1 MSTKKLS
8 KKKQVWLI
16 LGLALLALATV
27 YLGIAVYFSSHFFFQ
42 TTINGV
48 DASGKSVQS
57 VEKLITAEINQ
68 YQISI
73 EPREG
78 EAEQIEGMAVDLKP
92 VFDGTLEVELRKQ
105 NQFLWPA
112 AFFQES
118 VIEVETMVDYDKE
131 KLREEAKKLDLMDEA
146 QMRKAE
152 NAMISK
158 YSKKKGYTIIPEEEG
173 TVVEEKKFFEVLED
187 SVTNL
192 KGSMSMAEEDCYVKP
207 EFTQD
212 SKEIIK
218 LAETMNKYVG
228 AVITY
233 DFGDQQEV
241 LDGKAIS
248 KWVSVD
254 EEKHKA
260 QLSQEK
266 IAEYVAYLADTYNTA
281 GKSKS
286 LKSSYGA
293 NVTVSGGDYGWKI
306 DQEKEAEA
314 LAKNIKKG
322 EKITKEPEYSQT
334 ANSRSGNDYGNTY
347 VEVNLTAQHL
357 YYYKDGNLVLETDFV
372 SGNDS
377 KGWSTPVGA
386 YGLYYKQLDK
396 TLRGEGYATPVDFWM
411 PFNGGV
417 GFHDANWRRDF
428 GGNYYK
434 RGGSHG
440 CVNMPHSAAKTL
452 YDNIEAGC
460 AVLVYQLSGTESA
473 KAKAQ
478 DAAAAVVQ
486 LIGSLG
492 DVTLESKGAVEHA
505 RSQYNALDG
514 TARGYV
520 SNYGQLE
527 AAEARIG
534 QLEAEA
540 AADQQAQA
548 EAQPVIDAINQLAG
562 QEITLGMKGTV
573 TNIRNMYNGL
583 SEAARGKVT
592 NYNVLTDAE
601 QRIAQLEEEEKA
613 NKENKEQ
620 EDKDK
625 EGQEQEG

>member
-1 MSTKKLS
+1 MSKKKLS
-8 KKKQVWLI
+8 KKKQALVI
-16 LGLALLALATV
+16 AGFVLLALATV

-57 VEKLITAEINQ
+57 VEKMIAAEIDQ

-78 EAEQIEGMAVDLKP
+78 EAETIEGMAVGLKP
-92 VFDGTLEVELRKQ
+92 VFDGTLEIELRKQ
-105 NQFLWPA
+105 NQFIWPV
-112 AFFQES
+112 AFFQDS
-118 VIEVETMVDYDKE
+118 VMELETMVDYDKE
-131 KLREEAKKLDLMDEA
+131 KLRKEAKKLELMDKA

-152 NAMISK
+152 NAMVSK
-158 YSKKKGYTIIPEEEG
+158 YSKKEGYTIIPEEEG
-173 TVVEEKKFFEVLED
+173 TVVDEEKFFEVLEE

-192 KGSMSMAEEDCYVKP
+192 KGSISVAEEGCYVKP

-212 SKEIIK
+212 SKEIVK

-228 AVITY
+228 TAITY
-233 DFGDQQEV
+233 DFGDKQEV
-241 LDGKAIS
+241 LDGKTIHKWIS
-248 KWVSVD
+248 VN
-254 EEKHKA
+254 EEEHKA
-260 QLSQEK
+260 QISQEK
-266 IAEYVAYLADTYNTA
+266 VAEYVAYLADTYNTA

-286 LKSSYGA
+286 LKSSYGTDI
-293 NVTVSGGDYGWKI
+293 TVSGGDYGWKI
-306 DQEKEAEA
+306 DQEKETEA

-334 ANSRSGNDYGNTY
+334 ANSRAGNDYGDTY

-357 YYYKDGNLVLETDFV
+357 YYYKNGSLVLETDFV
-372 SGNDS
+372 SGNDA

-417 GFHDANWRRDF
+417 GFHDATWRRDF

-434 RGGSHG
+434 RNGSHG

-460 AVLVYQLSGTESA
+460 AVLVYQLSGTESP

-492 DVTLESKGAVEHA
+492 DVSLESKGAVEHA
-505 RSQYNALDG
+505 RNQYNALDG
-514 TARGYV
+514 TAKGYV

-562 QEITLGMKGTV
+562 QEITAGMKDTING
-573 TNIRNMYNGL
+573 IRNMYNGL
-583 SEAARGKVT
+583 SEAARAKVT
-592 NYNVLTDAE
+592 NYNILTDAE
-601 QRIAQLEEEEKA
+601 QKVAELEKKEK
-613 NKENKEQ
+613 
-620 EDKDK
+620 EDKEKEDK
-625 EGQEQEG
+625 GQEEGE

>member
-8 KKKQVWLI
+8 KKKQALVI
-16 LGLALLALATV
+16 AGFVLLALTTV

-57 VEKLITAEINQ
+57 VEKMIAAEIDQ

-78 EAEQIEGMAVDLKP
+78 EAETIEGMAVGLKP
-92 VFDGTLEVELRKQ
+92 VFDGTLEIELRKQ
-105 NQFLWPA
+105 NQFIWPV
-112 AFFQES
+112 AFFQDS
-118 VIEVETMVDYDKE
+118 VMELETMVDYDKE
-131 KLREEAKKLDLMDEA
+131 KLRKEAKKLEMMDKA

-152 NAMISK
+152 NAMVSK
-158 YSKKKGYTIIPEEEG
+158 YSKKEGYTIIPEEEG
-173 TVVEEKKFFEVLED
+173 TVVDEEKFFEVLED

-192 KGSMSMAEEDCYVKP
+192 KGSISMAEEGCYVKP

-212 SKEIIK
+212 SKEIVK
-218 LAETMNKYVG
+218 LAETMNKYAG
-228 AVITY
+228 TAITY
-233 DFGDQQEV
+233 DFGDKQEV
-241 LDGKAIS
+241 LDGKTIHKWIS
-248 KWVSVD
+248 VN
-254 EEKHKA
+254 EEEHKA
-260 QLSQEK
+260 QISQEK
-266 IAEYVAYLADTYNTA
+266 VAEYVAYLADTYNTA

-286 LKSSYGA
+286 LKSSYGTDI
-293 NVTVSGGDYGWKI
+293 TVSGGDYGWKI
-306 DQEKEAEA
+306 DQEKETEA

-334 ANSRSGNDYGNTY
+334 ANSRAGNDYGDTY

-357 YYYKDGNLVLETDFV
+357 YYYKNGSLVLETDFV
-372 SGNDS
+372 SGNDA

-417 GFHDANWRRDF
+417 GFHDATWRRDF

-434 RGGSHG
+434 RNGSHG

-460 AVLVYQLSGTESA
+460 AVLVYQLSGTESP

-478 DAAAAVVQ
+478 EAAAAVVQ

-492 DVTLESKGAVEHA
+492 DVSLESKGAVEHA
-505 RSQYNALDG
+505 RNQYNALDG
-514 TARGYV
+514 TAKGYV

-562 QEITLGMKGTV
+562 QEITVGMKDTING
-573 TNIRNMYNGL
+573 IRNMYNGL
-583 SEAARGKVT
+583 SEAARAKVT
-592 NYNVLTDAE
+592 NYNILTDAE
-601 QRIAQLEEEEKA
+601 QKVAELEKKEK
-613 NKENKEQ
+613 
-620 EDKDK
+620 EDKEK
-625 EGQEQEG
+625 EDERQEEGE

>member
-8 KKKQVWLI
+8 KKKQALVI
-16 LGLALLALATV
+16 AGFVLLALATV

-57 VEKLITAEINQ
+57 VEKMIAAEIDQ

-78 EAEQIEGMAVDLKP
+78 EAETIEGMAVGLKP
-92 VFDGTLEVELRKQ
+92 VFDGTLEIELRKQ
-105 NQFLWPA
+105 NQFIWPV
-112 AFFQES
+112 AFFQDS
-118 VIEVETMVDYDKE
+118 VMELETMVDYDKE
-131 KLREEAKKLDLMDEA
+131 KLRKEAKKLEMMDKA

-152 NAMISK
+152 NAMVSK
-158 YSKKKGYTIIPEEEG
+158 YSKKEGYTIIPEEEG
-173 TVVEEKKFFEVLED
+173 TVVDEEKFFEVLED

-192 KGSMSMAEEDCYVKP
+192 KGSISMAEEGCYVKP

-212 SKEIIK
+212 SKEIVK
-218 LAETMNKYVG
+218 LAETMNKYAG
-228 AVITY
+228 TAITY
-233 DFGDQQEV
+233 DFGDKQEV
-241 LDGKAIS
+241 LDGKTIHKWIS
-248 KWVSVD
+248 VN
-254 EEKHKA
+254 EEEHKA
-260 QLSQEK
+260 QISQEK
-266 IAEYVAYLADTYNTA
+266 VAEYVAYLADTYNTA

-286 LKSSYGA
+286 LKSSYGTDI
-293 NVTVSGGDYGWKI
+293 TVSGGDYGWKI
-306 DQEKEAEA
+306 DQEKETEA

-334 ANSRSGNDYGNTY
+334 ANSRAGNDYGDTY

-357 YYYKDGNLVLETDFV
+357 YYYKNGSLVLETDFV
-372 SGNDS
+372 SGNDA

-417 GFHDANWRRDF
+417 GFHDATWRRDF

-434 RGGSHG
+434 RNGSHG

-460 AVLVYQLSGTESA
+460 AVLVYQLSGTESP

-492 DVTLESKGAVEHA
+492 DVSLESKGAVEHA
-505 RSQYNALDG
+505 RNQYNALDG
-514 TARGYV
+514 TAKGYV

-562 QEITLGMKGTV
+562 QEITVGMKDTING
-573 TNIRNMYNGL
+573 IRNMYNGL
-583 SEAARGKVT
+583 SEAARAKVT
-592 NYNVLTDAE
+592 NYNILTDAE
-601 QRIAQLEEEEKA
+601 QKVAELEKKEK
-613 NKENKEQ
+613 
-620 EDKDK
+620 EDKEK
-625 EGQEQEG
+625 EDDRQEEGE

>member
-1 MSTKKLS
+1 MSTKKLR
-8 KKKQVWLI
+8 KKKQALVI
-16 LGLALLALATV
+16 AGFVLLALTTV

-57 VEKLITAEINQ
+57 VEKMIAAEIDQ

-78 EAEQIEGMAVDLKP
+78 EAETIEGMAVGLKP
-92 VFDGTLEVELRKQ
+92 VFDGTLEIELRKQ
-105 NQFLWPA
+105 NQFIWPV
-112 AFFQES
+112 AFFQDS
-118 VIEVETMVDYDKE
+118 VMELETMVDYDKE
-131 KLREEAKKLDLMDEA
+131 KLRKEAKKLEMMDKA

-152 NAMISK
+152 NAMVSK
-158 YSKKKGYTIIPEEEG
+158 YSKKEGYTIIPEEEG
-173 TVVEEKKFFEVLED
+173 TVVDEEKFFEVLED

-192 KGSMSMAEEDCYVKP
+192 KGSISMAEEGCYVKP

-212 SKEIIK
+212 SKEIVK
-218 LAETMNKYVG
+218 LAETMNKYAG
-228 AVITY
+228 TPITY
-233 DFGDQQEV
+233 DFGDKQEV
-241 LDGKAIS
+241 LDGKTIHKWIS
-248 KWVSVD
+248 VN
-254 EEKHKA
+254 EEEHKA
-260 QLSQEK
+260 QISQEK
-266 IAEYVAYLADTYNTA
+266 VAEYVAYLADTYNTA

-286 LKSSYGA
+286 LKSSYGTDI
-293 NVTVSGGDYGWKI
+293 TVSGGDYGWKI
-306 DQEKEAEA
+306 DQEKETEA

-334 ANSRSGNDYGNTY
+334 ANSRAGNDYGDTY

-357 YYYKDGNLVLETDFV
+357 YYYKNGSLVLETDFV
-372 SGNDS
+372 SGNDA

-417 GFHDANWRRDF
+417 GFHDATWRRYF

-434 RGGSHG
+434 RNGSHG

-460 AVLVYQLSGTESA
+460 AVLVYQLSGTESP

-492 DVTLESKGAVEHA
+492 DVSLESKGAVEHA
-505 RSQYNALDG
+505 RNQYNALDG
-514 TARGYV
+514 TAKGYV

-562 QEITLGMKGTV
+562 QEITVGMKDTING
-573 TNIRNMYNGL
+573 IRNMYNGL
-583 SEAARGKVT
+583 SEAARAKVT
-592 NYNVLTDAE
+592 NYNILTDAE
-601 QRIAQLEEEEKA
+601 QKVAELEKKEK
-613 NKENKEQ
+613 
-620 EDKDK
+620 EDKEK
-625 EGQEQEG
+625 EDERQEEGE

>member
-8 KKKQVWLI
+8 KKKQALVI
-16 LGLALLALATV
+16 AGFVLLALTTV

-57 VEKLITAEINQ
+57 VEKMIAAEIDQ

-78 EAEQIEGMAVDLKP
+78 EAETIEGMAVGLKP
-92 VFDGTLEVELRKQ
+92 VFDGTLEIELRKQ
-105 NQFLWPA
+105 NQFIWPV
-112 AFFQES
+112 AFFQDS
-118 VIEVETMVDYDKE
+118 VMELETMVDYDKE
-131 KLREEAKKLDLMDEA
+131 KLRKEAKKLEMMDKA

-152 NAMISK
+152 NAMVSK
-158 YSKKKGYTIIPEEEG
+158 YSKKEGYTIIPEEEG
-173 TVVEEKKFFEVLED
+173 TVVDEEKFFEVLED

-192 KGSMSMAEEDCYVKP
+192 KGSISMAEEGCYVKP

-212 SKEIIK
+212 SKEIVK
-218 LAETMNKYVG
+218 LAETMNKYAG
-228 AVITY
+228 TAITY
-233 DFGDQQEV
+233 DFGDKQEV
-241 LDGKAIS
+241 LDGKTIHKWIS
-248 KWVSVD
+248 VN
-254 EEKHKA
+254 EEEHKA
-260 QLSQEK
+260 QISQEK
-266 IAEYVAYLADTYNTA
+266 VAEYVAYLADTYNTA

-286 LKSSYGA
+286 LKSSYGTDI
-293 NVTVSGGDYGWKI
+293 TVSGGDYGWKI
-306 DQEKEAEA
+306 DQEKETEA

-334 ANSRSGNDYGNTY
+334 ANSRAGNDYGDTY

-357 YYYKDGNLVLETDFV
+357 YYYKNGSLVLETDFV
-372 SGNDS
+372 SGNDA

-417 GFHDANWRRDF
+417 GFHDATWRRDF

-434 RGGSHG
+434 RNGSHG

-460 AVLVYQLSGTESA
+460 AVLVYQLSVTESP

-478 DAAAAVVQ
+478 EAAAAVVQ

-492 DVTLESKGAVEHA
+492 DVSLESKGAVEHA
-505 RSQYNALDG
+505 RNQYNALDG
-514 TARGYV
+514 TAKGYV

-562 QEITLGMKGTV
+562 QEITVGMKDTING
-573 TNIRNMYNGL
+573 IRNMYNGL
-583 SEAARGKVT
+583 SEAARAKVT
-592 NYNVLTDAE
+592 NYNILTDAE
-601 QRIAQLEEEEKA
+601 QKVAELEKKEK
-613 NKENKEQ
+613 
-620 EDKDK
+620 EDKEK
-625 EGQEQEG
+625 EDERQEEGE

>member
-8 KKKQVWLI
+8 KKKQALVI
-16 LGLALLALATV
+16 AGFVLLALTTV

-57 VEKLITAEINQ
+57 VEKMIAAEIDQ

-78 EAEQIEGMAVDLKP
+78 EAETIEGMAVGLKP
-92 VFDGTLEVELRKQ
+92 VFDGTLEIELRKQ
-105 NQFLWPA
+105 NQFIWPV
-112 AFFQES
+112 AFFQDS
-118 VIEVETMVDYDKE
+118 VMELETMVDYDKE
-131 KLREEAKKLDLMDEA
+131 KLRKEAKKLEMMDKA

-152 NAMISK
+152 NAMVSK
-158 YSKKKGYTIIPEEEG
+158 YSKKEGYTIIPEEEG
-173 TVVEEKKFFEVLED
+173 TVVDEEKFFEVLED

-192 KGSMSMAEEDCYVKP
+192 KGSISMAEEGCYVKP

-212 SKEIIK
+212 SKEIVK
-218 LAETMNKYVG
+218 LTETMNKYAG
-228 AVITY
+228 TAITY
-233 DFGDQQEV
+233 DFGDKQEV
-241 LDGKAIS
+241 LDGKTIHKWIS
-248 KWVSVD
+248 VN
-254 EEKHKA
+254 EEEHKA
-260 QLSQEK
+260 QISQEK
-266 IAEYVAYLADTYNTA
+266 VAEYVAYLADTYNTA

-286 LKSSYGA
+286 LKSSYGTDI
-293 NVTVSGGDYGWKI
+293 TVSGGDYGWKI
-306 DQEKEAEA
+306 DQEKETEA

-334 ANSRSGNDYGNTY
+334 ANSRAGNDYGDTY

-357 YYYKDGNLVLETDFV
+357 YYYKNGSLVLETDFV
-372 SGNDS
+372 SGNDA

-417 GFHDANWRRDF
+417 GFHDATWRRDF

-434 RGGSHG
+434 RNGSHG

-460 AVLVYQLSGTESA
+460 AVLVYQLSGTESP

-492 DVTLESKGAVEHA
+492 DVSLESKGAVEHA
-505 RSQYNALDG
+505 RNQYNALDG
-514 TARGYV
+514 TAKGYV

-562 QEITLGMKGTV
+562 QEITVGMKDTING
-573 TNIRNMYNGL
+573 IRNMYNGL
-583 SEAARGKVT
+583 SEAARAKVT
-592 NYNVLTDAE
+592 NYNILTDAE
-601 QRIAQLEEEEKA
+601 QKVAELEKKEK
-613 NKENKEQ
+613 
-620 EDKDK
+620 EDKEK
-625 EGQEQEG
+625 EDERQEEGE

>member
-8 KKKQVWLI
+8 KKKQALVI
-16 LGLALLALATV
+16 AGFVLLALATV

-57 VEKLITAEINQ
+57 VEKMIAAEIDQ

-78 EAEQIEGMAVDLKP
+78 EAETIEGMAVGLKP
-92 VFDGTLEVELRKQ
+92 VFDGTLEIELRKQ
-105 NQFLWPA
+105 NQFIWPV
-112 AFFQES
+112 AFFQDS
-118 VIEVETMVDYDKE
+118 VMELETMVDYDKE
-131 KLREEAKKLDLMDEA
+131 KLRKEAKKLEMMDKA

-152 NAMISK
+152 NAMVSK
-158 YSKKKGYTIIPEEEG
+158 YSKKEGYTIIPEEEG
-173 TVVEEKKFFEVLED
+173 TVVDEEKFFEVLED

-192 KGSMSMAEEDCYVKP
+192 KGSISMAEEGCYVKP

-212 SKEIIK
+212 SKEIVK
-218 LAETMNKYVG
+218 LAETMNKYAG
-228 AVITY
+228 TAITY
-233 DFGDQQEV
+233 DFGDKQEV
-241 LDGKAIS
+241 LDGKTIHKWIS
-248 KWVSVD
+248 VN
-254 EEKHKA
+254 EEEHKA
-260 QLSQEK
+260 QISQEK
-266 IAEYVAYLADTYNTA
+266 VAEYVAYLADTYNTA

-286 LKSSYGA
+286 LKSSYGTDI
-293 NVTVSGGDYGWKI
+293 TVSGGDYGWKI
-306 DQEKEAEA
+306 DQEKETEA

-334 ANSRSGNDYGNTY
+334 ANSRAGNDYGDTY

-357 YYYKDGNLVLETDFV
+357 YYYKNGSLVLETDFV
-372 SGNDS
+372 SGNDA

-417 GFHDANWRRDF
+417 GFHDATWRRDF

-434 RGGSHG
+434 RNGSHG

-460 AVLVYQLSGTESA
+460 AVLVYQLSGTESP

-492 DVTLESKGAVEHA
+492 DVSLEIKGVVEHA
-505 RSQYNALDG
+505 RNQYNALDG
-514 TARGYV
+514 TAKGYV

-562 QEITLGMKGTV
+562 QEITVGMKDTING
-573 TNIRNMYNGL
+573 IRNMYNGL
-583 SEAARGKVT
+583 SEAARAKVT
-592 NYNVLTDAE
+592 NYNILTDAE
-601 QRIAQLEEEEKA
+601 QKVAELEKKEK
-613 NKENKEQ
+613 
-620 EDKDK
+620 EDKEK
-625 EGQEQEG
+625 EDERQEEGE

>member
-8 KKKQVWLI
+8 KKKQALVI
-16 LGLALLALATV
+16 AGFVLLALATV

-57 VEKLITAEINQ
+57 VEKMIAAEIDQ

-78 EAEQIEGMAVDLKP
+78 EAETIEGMAVGLKP
-92 VFDGTLEVELRKQ
+92 VFDGTLEIELRKQ
-105 NQFLWPA
+105 NQFIWPV
-112 AFFQES
+112 AFFQDS
-118 VIEVETMVDYDKE
+118 VMELETMVDYDKE
-131 KLREEAKKLDLMDEA
+131 KLRKEAKKLEMMDKA

-152 NAMISK
+152 NAMVSK
-158 YSKKKGYTIIPEEEG
+158 YSKKEGYTIIPEEEG
-173 TVVEEKKFFEVLED
+173 TVVDEEKFFEVLED

-192 KGSMSMAEEDCYVKP
+192 KGSISMAEEGCYVKP

-212 SKEIIK
+212 SKEIVK
-218 LAETMNKYVG
+218 LAETMNKYAG
-228 AVITY
+228 TAITY
-233 DFGDQQEV
+233 DFGDKQEV
-241 LDGKAIS
+241 LDGKTIHKWIS
-248 KWVSVD
+248 VN
-254 EEKHKA
+254 EEEHKA
-260 QLSQEK
+260 QISQEK
-266 IAEYVAYLADTYNTA
+266 VAEYVAYLADTYNTA

-286 LKSSYGA
+286 LKSSYGTDI
-293 NVTVSGGDYGWKI
+293 TVSGGDYGWKI
-306 DQEKEAEA
+306 DQEKETEA

-334 ANSRSGNDYGNTY
+334 ANSRAGNDYGDTY

-357 YYYKDGNLVLETDFV
+357 YYYKNGSLVLETDFV
-372 SGNDS
+372 SGNDA

-411 PFNGGV
+411 PFNGGGGV
-417 GFHDANWRRDF
+417 HDAASRRDF

-434 RGGSHG
+434 RNGSHG

-460 AVLVYQLSGTESA
+460 AVLVYQLSGTESP

-492 DVTLESKGAVEHA
+492 DVSLESKGAVEHA
-505 RSQYNALDG
+505 RNQYNALDG
-514 TARGYV
+514 TAKGYV

-562 QEITLGMKGTV
+562 QEITVGMKDTING
-573 TNIRNMYNGL
+573 IRNMYNGL
-583 SEAARGKVT
+583 SEAAGLR
-592 NYNVLTDAE
+592 LP
-601 QRIAQLEEEEKA
+601 IIIF
-613 NKENKEQ
+613 
-620 EDKDK
+620 
-625 EGQEQEG
+625 

>member
-8 KKKQVWLI
+8 KKKQALVI
-16 LGLALLALATV
+16 AGFVLLALTTV

-57 VEKLITAEINQ
+57 VEKMIAAEIDQ

-78 EAEQIEGMAVDLKP
+78 EAETIEGMAVGLKP
-92 VFDGTLEVELRKQ
+92 VFDGTLEIELRKQ
-105 NQFLWPA
+105 NQFIWPV
-112 AFFQES
+112 AFFQDS
-118 VIEVETMVDYDKE
+118 VMELETMVDYDKE
-131 KLREEAKKLDLMDEA
+131 KLRKEAKKLEMMDKA

-152 NAMISK
+152 NAMVSK
-158 YSKKKGYTIIPEEEG
+158 YSKKEGYTIIPEEEG
-173 TVVEEKKFFEVLED
+173 TVVDEEKFFEVLED

-192 KGSMSMAEEDCYVKP
+192 KGSISMAEEGCYVKP

-212 SKEIIK
+212 SKEIVK
-218 LAETMNKYVG
+218 LAETMNKYAG
-228 AVITY
+228 TAITY
-233 DFGDQQEV
+233 DFGDKQEV
-241 LDGKAIS
+241 LDGKTIHKWIS
-248 KWVSVD
+248 VN
-254 EEKHKA
+254 EEEHKA
-260 QLSQEK
+260 QISQEK
-266 IAEYVAYLADTYNTA
+266 VAEYVAYLADTYNTA

-286 LKSSYGA
+286 LKSSYGTDI
-293 NVTVSGGDYGWKI
+293 TVSGGDYGWKI
-306 DQEKEAEA
+306 DQEKETEA

-334 ANSRSGNDYGNTY
+334 ANSRAGNDYGDTY

-357 YYYKDGNLVLETDFV
+357 YYYKNGSLVLETDFV
-372 SGNDS
+372 SGNDA

-417 GFHDANWRRDF
+417 GFHDATWRRDF

-434 RGGSHG
+434 RNGSHG

-460 AVLVYQLSGTESA
+460 AVLVYQLSGTESP

-478 DAAAAVVQ
+478 DAPAAVVQ

-492 DVTLESKGAVEHA
+492 DVSLESKGAVEHA
-505 RSQYNALDG
+505 RNQYNALDG
-514 TARGYV
+514 TAKGYV

-562 QEITLGMKGTV
+562 QEITVGMKDTING
-573 TNIRNMYNGL
+573 IRNMYNGL
-583 SEAARGKVT
+583 SEAARAKVT
-592 NYNVLTDAE
+592 NYNILTDAE
-601 QRIAQLEEEEKA
+601 QKVAELEKKEK
-613 NKENKEQ
+613 
-620 EDKDK
+620 EDKEK
-625 EGQEQEG
+625 EDERQEEGE

>member
-8 KKKQVWLI
+8 KKKQALVI
-16 LGLALLALATV
+16 AGFVLLALTTV

-57 VEKLITAEINQ
+57 VEKMIAAEIDQ

-78 EAEQIEGMAVDLKP
+78 EAETIEGMAVGLKP
-92 VFDGTLEVELRKQ
+92 VFDGTLEIELRKQ
-105 NQFLWPA
+105 NQFIWPV
-112 AFFQES
+112 AFFQDS
-118 VIEVETMVDYDKE
+118 VMELETMVDYDKE
-131 KLREEAKKLDLMDEA
+131 KLRKEAKKLEMMDKA

-152 NAMISK
+152 NAMVSK
-158 YSKKKGYTIIPEEEG
+158 YSKKEGYTIIPEEEG
-173 TVVEEKKFFEVLED
+173 TVVDEEKFFEVLED

-192 KGSMSMAEEDCYVKP
+192 KGSISMAEEGCYVKP

-212 SKEIIK
+212 SKEIVK
-218 LAETMNKYVG
+218 LAETMNKYAG
-228 AVITY
+228 TAITY
-233 DFGDQQEV
+233 DFGDKQEV
-241 LDGKAIS
+241 LDGKTIHKWIS
-248 KWVSVD
+248 VN
-254 EEKHKA
+254 EEEHKA
-260 QLSQEK
+260 QISQEK
-266 IAEYVAYLADTYNTA
+266 VAEYVAYLADTYNTA

-286 LKSSYGA
+286 LKSSYGTDI
-293 NVTVSGGDYGWKI
+293 TVSGGDYGWKI
-306 DQEKEAEA
+306 DQEKETEA

-334 ANSRSGNDYGNTY
+334 ANSRAGNDYGDTY

-357 YYYKDGNLVLETDFV
+357 YYYKNGSLVLETDFV
-372 SGNDS
+372 SGNDA

-417 GFHDANWRRDF
+417 GFHDATWRRDF

-434 RGGSHG
+434 RNGSHG

-460 AVLVYQLSGTESA
+460 AVLVYQLSGTESP

-492 DVTLESKGAVEHA
+492 DVSLENKGAVEHA
-505 RSQYNALDG
+505 RNQYNALDG
-514 TARGYV
+514 TAKGYV

-562 QEITLGMKGTV
+562 QEITVGMKDTING
-573 TNIRNMYNGL
+573 IRNMYNGL
-583 SEAARGKVT
+583 SEAARAKVT
-592 NYNVLTDAE
+592 NYNILTDAE
-601 QRIAQLEEEEKA
+601 QKVAELEKKEK
-613 NKENKEQ
+613 
-620 EDKDK
+620 EDKEK
-625 EGQEQEG
+625 EDERQEEGE

>member
-8 KKKQVWLI
+8 KKKQALVI
-16 LGLALLALATV
+16 AGFVLLALTTV

-57 VEKLITAEINQ
+57 VEKMIAAEIDQ

-78 EAEQIEGMAVDLKP
+78 EAETIEGMAVGLKP
-92 VFDGTLEVELRKQ
+92 VFDGTLEIELRKQ
-105 NQFLWPA
+105 NQFIWPV
-112 AFFQES
+112 AFFQDS
-118 VIEVETMVDYDKE
+118 VMELETMVDYDKE
-131 KLREEAKKLDLMDEA
+131 KLRKEAKKLEMMDKA

-152 NAMISK
+152 NAMVSK
-158 YSKKKGYTIIPEEEG
+158 YSKKEGYTIIPEEEG
-173 TVVEEKKFFEVLED
+173 TVVDEEKFFEVLED

-192 KGSMSMAEEDCYVKP
+192 KGSISMAEEGCYVKP

-212 SKEIIK
+212 SKEIVK
-218 LAETMNKYVG
+218 LAETMNKYAG
-228 AVITY
+228 TAITY
-233 DFGDQQEV
+233 DFGDKQEV
-241 LDGKAIS
+241 LDGKTIHKWIS
-248 KWVSVD
+248 VN
-254 EEKHKA
+254 EEEHKA
-260 QLSQEK
+260 QISQEK
-266 IAEYVAYLADTYNTA
+266 VAEYVAYLADTYNTA

-286 LKSSYGA
+286 LKSSYGTDI
-293 NVTVSGGDYGWKI
+293 TVSGGDYGWKI
-306 DQEKEAEA
+306 DQEKETEA

-334 ANSRSGNDYGNTY
+334 ANSRAGNDYGDTY

-357 YYYKDGNLVLETDFV
+357 YYYKNGSLVLETDFV
-372 SGNDS
+372 SGNDA

-417 GFHDANWRRDF
+417 GFHDATWRRDF

-434 RGGSHG
+434 RNGSHG

-460 AVLVYQLSGTESA
+460 AVLVYQLSGTESP

-478 DAAAAVVQ
+478 DAAVVQ

-492 DVTLESKGAVEHA
+492 DVSLESKGAVEHA
-505 RSQYNALDG
+505 RNQYNALDG
-514 TARGYV
+514 TAKGYV

-562 QEITLGMKGTV
+562 QEITVGMKDTING
-573 TNIRNMYNGL
+573 IRNMYNGL
-583 SEAARGKVT
+583 SEAARAKVT
-592 NYNVLTDAE
+592 NYNILTDAE
-601 QRIAQLEEEEKA
+601 QKVAELEKKEK
-613 NKENKEQ
+613 
-620 EDKDK
+620 EDKEK
-625 EGQEQEG
+625 EDERQEEGE